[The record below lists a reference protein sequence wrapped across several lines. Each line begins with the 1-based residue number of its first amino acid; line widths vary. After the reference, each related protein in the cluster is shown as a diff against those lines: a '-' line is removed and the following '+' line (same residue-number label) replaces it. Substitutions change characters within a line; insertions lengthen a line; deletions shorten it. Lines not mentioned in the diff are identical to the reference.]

1 MSRGSARPR
10 TPSCNQESPEPKT
23 AFSIIHESARPKT
36 PSVICESGRPK
47 TASALHESAR
57 PKTAPSTREKT
68 QPLVSFE
75 EFNKQFCNLKVQFDS
90 HGYVIPQ
97 KYFPPEMDMAVQ
109 GKQIPL
115 SESK

>member
-1 MSRGSARPR
+1 MSRGSARPN
-10 TPSCNQESPEPKT
+10 TPSCHQESPEPKT
-23 AFSIIHESARPKT
+23 AFSIIHESARPN
-36 PSVICESGRPK
+36 SVICESGRPK
-47 TASALHESAR
+47 TAPSRHESAR
-57 PKTAPSTREKT
+57 PTTAPSTHEKT
-68 QPLVSFE
+68 QPIVSFE

-90 HGYVIPQ
+90 YGYVIPQ